1 MAVFIFFSG
10 WTYVE
15 GDAFVLVLFANFA
28 KLARDREAMSC
39 QRTTL
44 GHGPLLETLFR
55 SRAKATAA
63 SLHYKA
69 ISAHVLCLKEDEFV
83 LMKYKTAAVTTEE
96 VNSAPRIWNH
106 LESRVALE
114 FLQKWRVDLAKIPA
128 HSGRATFRTHEKWP
142 NG

>member
-1 MAVFIFFSG
+1 MR
-10 WTYVE
+10 T
-15 GDAFVLVLFANFA
+15 DNFAN
-28 KLARDREAMSC
+28 LARDREAVSC

-44 GHGPLLETLFR
+44 GHGPPLETLFR

-69 ISAHVLCLKEDEFV
+69 ISAHVPCLKEDEFV

-106 LESRVALE
+106 LESRVAG
-114 FLQKWRVDLAKIPA
+114 K
-128 HSGRATFRTHEKWP
+128 
-142 NG
+142 N